1 MTAPKPTLN
10 FAPLGMRLTHAAS
23 YVGVSTGKFNG
34 WVKDGRMPKPFKVDG
49 IVLWD
54 RNDIDIAF
62 SELRDEDNQYDG
74 VDPEFTKLLEEI

>member
-1 MTAPKPTLN
+1 
-10 FAPLGMRLTHAAS
+10 
-23 YVGVSTGKFNG
+23 
-34 WVKDGRMPKPFKVDG
+34 MPKPFKVDG